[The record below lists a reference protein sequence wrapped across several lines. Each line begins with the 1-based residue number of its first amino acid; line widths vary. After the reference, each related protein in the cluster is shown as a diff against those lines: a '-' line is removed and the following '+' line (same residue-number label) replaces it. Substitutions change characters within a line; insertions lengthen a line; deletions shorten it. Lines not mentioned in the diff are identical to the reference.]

1 MPAKNTKICT
11 TRTFLTIWY
20 CCIKLYQGH
29 KCWQL
34 TTQAVSPMAFWSPLN
49 SEGRGWARTPPNLT
63 SSEHSNLHNISKVN
77 YDTSVGHYWEY
88 TVDWDPRTQTQGPG
102 MNCWMIHY
110 TIDFF
115 KWLFIVTQ
123 CWINAVLKRFLEV
136 AVCLSHSTNLHHI
149 LLMVVVVS
157 LRGCVSRAWLGV
169 QLTSRLRKYI

>member
-34 TTQAVSPMAFWSPLN
+34 TTQAVSPMAFWSPVN

-77 YDTSVGHYWEY
+77 YATSVGHCREY

-110 TIDFF
+110 TIGFF
-115 KWLFIVTQ
+115 KWLFIATQ
-123 CWINAVLKRFLEV
+123 CWIIQYTTGFLKWLFVSVTPLTCTYPVEVL
-136 AVCLSHSTNLHHI
+136 
-149 LLMVVVVS
+149 
-157 LRGCVSRAWLGV
+157 
-169 QLTSRLRKYI
+169 